1 MPTGP
6 REKLVRLLDYVEQVI
21 RLDEKVIFQLSDY
34 RLPDGASFCIT
45 GPEHRDLPGVR
56 VGARDDEGPV
66 WLEVARLAREEPPPP
81 PAEIA
86 DWIVPSPDPAL
97 PPRSRSRRLVT
108 ADAAERDL
116 ALANGEVRP
125 EDVMET
131 SHKRDGPDGC
141 SAMLRVDAPSGAS
154 ARNHRQDRELD
165 SRPVVQM
172 GNRRA
177 ASARYDRDLSTAL

>member
-56 VGARDDEGPV
+56 FGARDDEGPV

-131 SHKRDGPDGC
+131 SHKRDDP
-141 SAMLRVDAPSGAS
+141 ADAPPCFELTLRLEHRPEIIAKIENWIAGA
-154 ARNHRQDRELD
+154 
-165 SRPVVQM
+165 VVQM

-177 ASARYDRDLSTAL
+177 A